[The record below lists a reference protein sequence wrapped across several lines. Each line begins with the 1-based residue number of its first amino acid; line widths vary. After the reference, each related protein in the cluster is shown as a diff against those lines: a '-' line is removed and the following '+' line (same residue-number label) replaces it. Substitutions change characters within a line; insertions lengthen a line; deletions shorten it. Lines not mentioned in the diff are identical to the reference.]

1 MKEKILIIDDDR
13 EYISQVAEVLE
24 EEEGYSVGFTTNGYD
39 AFNLLSV
46 VKYDLIILDINMP
59 RINGLDVLKELKE
72 TKTTKLIPVLMST
85 GDSSVDAVK
94 NAILL
99 GADDY
104 IVKPLDV
111 DMFLDKI
118 YVLLK
123 IRSFV
128 KRWGVLPK

>member
-13 EYISQVAEVLE
+13 EYISQIAEILE
-24 EEEGYSVGFTTNGYD
+24 EEEGYSVGFTTDGYV
-39 AFNLLSV
+39 AFDMLNAV
-46 VKYDLIILDINMP
+46 TYDLIILDLNMP
-59 RINGLDVLKELKE
+59 RISGMEVLKELKN
-72 TKTTKLIPVLMST
+72 TKTTRLIPVLMST
-85 GDSSVDAVK
+85 GDSSVEAVK
-94 NAILL
+94 KAIKL